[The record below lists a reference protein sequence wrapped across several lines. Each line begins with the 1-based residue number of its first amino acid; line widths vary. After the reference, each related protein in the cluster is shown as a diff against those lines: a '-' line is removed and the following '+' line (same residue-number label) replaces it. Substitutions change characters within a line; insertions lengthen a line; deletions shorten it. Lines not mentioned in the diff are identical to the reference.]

1 VDWFGRLSNASGL
14 KWTEAGWRSFGHQ
27 PTKFDDAMGGE
38 DVGVAFC
45 TRAAIDDGGGMPSK
59 RNMRALSRVFEESE
73 DAADLATAANGKP
86 GELPKRRK
94 VMYPSTCSFAVR
106 TERLL
111 KCSGLASAVY
121 VSGVSA
127 MEPVCMPLGAGD
139 VWRRYGEPQWRFEAV
154 LAACSAF
161 NAVFYC
167 FACLFTRLLFGRV
180 DTCKDEELVHL
191 SDVLRSHL
199 GSLGLWMD
207 VLSMIGAVAECV
219 HLWEEAGD
227 GMPTVAQWVMM
238 FQMGKLWRVLLP
250 ELPAQT
256 KAESYLFLRGVV
268 WIFLQLFMFAHF
280 MACALMVVG
289 MLEQNSGG
297 QSWTEQLKPLE
308 VGCAVTYTEAI
319 YFAVI
324 SLTSVGYSDM
334 LVTTRERAVNT
345 VFLLLAQLFT
355 AKVCADLTWL
365 TSTHNHWE
373 AQNQAKQAQTWVALR
388 KMEVPWIVAK
398 RVLAFQSYV
407 ANVHREDLAQSAFSG
422 LSENLIKELRLC
434 AYRKLVIQAPF
445 LREQTKE
452 VIGTIVGALRD
463 AVYLPAD
470 FIVRAGEKGRE
481 LFFIRRGTS
490 AVYVGKDPPT
500 WGKSDSVMTYNA
512 GNYFGELAMLT
523 GRPRAA
529 WVMATSYSVCS
540 SLLFSDVE
548 NVGKAFPGAFTRMI
562 QSIVDQFELKPSM
575 KWADVAR
582 RMHEKLGFE
591 TIEEAFEWFVD
602 PSGMQQHVDD
612 EMNAKAFDEA
622 LRRLKVPELD
632 RKIFWAT
639 IDTDNSGFI
648 TMDEFRAQL
657 ADTWDSDRERAAE
670 ALLAG
675 DVTGRSDSRIIP
687 RSRTAD
693 LLSSPKNSNAVG
705 TECDP
710 TPAAQA
716 AAVAAAQLL
725 REVHRELKESR
736 DQARKLTEEV
746 RALQALQEQQ
756 AA

>member
-1 VDWFGRLSNASGL
+1 MDWFGRLSYASGL

-27 PTKFDDAMGGE
+27 PTKFVDAMGGE

-45 TRAAIDDGGGMPSK
+45 TRAAVDVGLPSK

-73 DAADLATAANGKP
+73 DAAAAAKGKNS
-86 GELPKRRK
+86 ELPKRRK

-111 KCSGLASAVY
+111 KCSALASAVY

-139 VWRRYGEPQWRFEAV
+139 AWRRFGEPRWRFEAV

-227 GMPTVAQWVMM
+227 GMPTAAQWVMM

-250 ELPAQT
+250 DLPAQT

-268 WIFLQLFMFAHF
+268 WIFLQLFLFAHF
-280 MACALMVVG
+280 MACALVVVG
-289 MLEQNSGG
+289 MFELNSGG

-422 LSENLIKELRLC
+422 LSDNLIKELRLC

-490 AVYVGKDPPT
+490 AVYTGKDPPT
-500 WGKSDSVMTYNA
+500 WGKSDSVMSYQA

-540 SLLFSDVE
+540 SLLFTDVE
-548 NVGKAFPGAFTRMI
+548 NVGKQFPGAFTRMI

-575 KWADVAR
+575 RWEEVAM
-582 RMHEKLGFE
+582 RMHEKLDFE
-591 TIEEAFEWFVD
+591 TIEETFGWFADQGGEKAF
-602 PSGMQQHVDD
+602 DD
-612 EMNAKAFDEA
+612 EMNVKAFDEG

-632 RKIFWAT
+632 RKIFWAK

-657 ADTWDSDRERAAE
+657 APTWDSDRVRAQE
-670 ALLAG
+670 LAG
-675 DVTGRSDSRIIP
+675 DAPGRSDSRIIS
-687 RSRTAD
+687 RQRTAEG
-693 LLSSPKNSNAVG
+693 LFSPKSSNAVG
-705 TECDP
+705 TEFDP
-710 TPAAQA
+710 TPAGQA
-716 AAVAAAQLL
+716 PVVAAAQLL
-725 REVHRELKESR
+725 REVQRELKESR
-736 DQARKLTEEV
+736 EQARQLTEEV

-756 AA
+756 VT